1 MIVYDNPICRMEVFM
16 KSYKQMTKEEL
27 LTLKAE
33 LEKQFED
40 AKGKGLSLDMSRGK
54 PAATQLDISMD
65 MLDTVNSTSAMKDES
80 GVDCR
85 NYVGPKRIRT
95 AVDGFADR

>member
-1 MIVYDNPICRMEVFM
+1 M

-27 LTLKAE
+27 LTIKEE

-54 PAATQLDISMD
+54 PAAAQLDISMD
-65 MLDTVNSTSAMKDES
+65 IFSILFKLIFELKRKLFSFHQNSIPLDW
-80 GVDCR
+80 
-85 NYVGPKRIRT
+85 I
-95 AVDGFADR
+95 